1 MSISERLTTQ
11 QVAKG
16 IGSFMSVID
25 SSCTSL
31 ADTVT
36 FVNGTKTR
44 VDSGLLAVAPSIVV
58 AYQSSDLSLWATPG
72 STSTTSAAST
82 SRPTETGLVPTLMP
96 ESDLSTGAK
105 AGIGSGVAG
114 VVVVGCFVLGLL
126 IRKRRKGR
134 NGDPSSYAG
143 KAELSGEGVH
153 RELNGEGAVYEKST
167 FVKPV
172 EIDNDNPVELDG
184 DWRGWEVGSPQRH
197 LTVSERNI

>member
-1 MSISERLTTQ
+1 MGHTGIDKHDICCLDVAADRDWSCANFNARVEHRRQSRNRLRR
-11 QVAKG
+11 G
-16 IGSFMSVID
+16 WSGGS
-25 SSCTSL
+25 
-31 ADTVT
+31 
-36 FVNGTKTR
+36 R
-44 VDSGLLAVAPSIVV
+44 V
-58 AYQSSDLSLWATPG
+58 
-72 STSTTSAAST
+72 
-82 SRPTETGLVPTLMP
+82 
-96 ESDLSTGAK
+96 
-105 AGIGSGVAG
+105 
-114 VVVVGCFVLGLL
+114 GLL

>member
-1 MSISERLTTQ
+1 
-11 QVAKG
+11 
-16 IGSFMSVID
+16 MSVIG

-82 SRPTETGLVPTLMP
+82 SRPTDAVNLPTTTSEP
-96 ESDLSTGAK
+96 GLSTGAK
-105 AGIGSGVAG
+105 AGIGSGVAR
-114 VVVVGCFVLGLL
+114 VVIVGFIILGLV
-126 IRKRRKGR
+126 IRKRRTGR

-184 DWRGWEVGSPQRH
+184 D
-197 LTVSERNI
+197 